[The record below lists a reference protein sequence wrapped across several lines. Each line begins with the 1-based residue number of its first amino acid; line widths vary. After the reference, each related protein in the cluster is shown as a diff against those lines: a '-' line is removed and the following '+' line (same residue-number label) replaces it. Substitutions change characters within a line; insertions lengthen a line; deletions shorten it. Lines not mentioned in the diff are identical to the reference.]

1 MKEIAA
7 TIRQITS
14 SVSYLPLLEGP
25 SEPLARL
32 SLPGSVWALTA
43 SCDSEFRPSCVHARR
58 RGGSHAVGR
67 CGAGTRSAVGSC
79 AERCCGAESDPRNI
93 AKSNIVKLRSFSTT
107 VHTVEAA
114 VAYKATDD
122 DAS

>member
-1 MKEIAA
+1 
-7 TIRQITS
+7 
-14 SVSYLPLLEGP
+14 VPCV
-25 SEPLARL
+25 EPLRQRPGAHGIARQR
-32 SLPGSVWALTA
+32 A
-43 SCDSEFRPSCVHARR
+43 STFLCTRAPTRRFPRSGKVRCRSPARPREAECV
-58 RGGSHAVGR
+58 
-67 CGAGTRSAVGSC
+67 
-79 AERCCGAESDPRNI
+79 CGAESDPRNI